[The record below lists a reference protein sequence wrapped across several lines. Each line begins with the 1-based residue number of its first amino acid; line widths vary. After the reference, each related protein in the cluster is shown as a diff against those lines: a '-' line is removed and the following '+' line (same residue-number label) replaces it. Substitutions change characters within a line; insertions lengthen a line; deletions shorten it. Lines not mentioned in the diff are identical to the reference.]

1 MAAKTC
7 QEVLDGDKQNLTG
20 VTGNVLSTNTGPTSD
35 SQLSLNDR
43 VNEFFD
49 IFNDTSKAIQK
60 SATEL
65 YMYDCSDHLYD
76 WITDLCPWLKTSLN
90 AVNSA
95 KKFMNSVSSGV
106 KLKDFMA
113 TNTVTKA
120 ICNAIATFYG
130 ALIGWLEICTKAAF
144 VLFEKI
150 DAARKKLEKAM
161 KRITNATLACLLD
174 IYDAI
179 DKYLQNT
186 VEMSLAVDWN
196 GLIKFMA
203 KCPCVS
209 RFIAFITGCDE
220 DEDGNS
226 ISDNPTEIV
235 NCLKEKFSF
244 LDGATLAA
252 GLSRLMEKY
261 IRQYLVLFFDFIKFG
276 IDFIFSMIIAPFR
289 WLIKQYAD
297 FLRKKWDVT
306 GMIDGCKEAHLDC
319 LFVYTTEYDGDRK
332 YYGMSILDMMTTL
345 KRMIPCLEYGCPG
358 LSDKIRNKVKK
369 LNEDLRLT
377 DKFWD
382 RAFEADL
389 YMCCIDADV
398 ERAYTFAQLRDM
410 WDSLWDRLISKTQK
424 ASVVVDEN
432 RDSVSRGSFS
442 AAVSEARKEAGVKPK
457 NPDANF
463 VDPYKE
469 AATFSTGQDIENNII
484 NGSEY
489 VSPRDENILLNVA
502 GSIIQGMNG
511 GDDYYNEKWYQ
522 YLRFKAVKD
531 FSDSGM
537 GKLQDYADELTESY
551 KRTSGGSAYLPGS
564 RTRAPLDIDVDERP
578 PNYKPESDYDRQQVE
593 VLLATTWD
601 PMGKTETLA
610 DYYARMYAK
619 AV

>member
-20 VTGNVLSTNTGPTSD
+20 VTGKVIPSNPEPTSD
-35 SQLSLNDR
+35 SKLSLNDR

-65 YMYDCSDHLYD
+65 YVYDCSDHLYD
-76 WITDLCPWLKTSLN
+76 WITDLCPWLKTGLG
-90 AVNSA
+90 AVDSA
-95 KKFMNSVSSGV
+95 KKFLNSISSGV

-120 ICNAIATFYG
+120 ICNAIASFYG
-130 ALIGWLEICTKAAF
+130 TLVGWLEICTKAAF

-186 VEMSLAVDWN
+186 VELSLAVDWN
-196 GLIKFMA
+196 GLIKFMTN
-203 KCPCVS
+203 CPCVS
-209 RFIAFITGCDE
+209 RFVAFITGCDE
-220 DEDGNS
+220 DSDGNS

-235 NCLKEKFSF
+235 NCLKKKFSF
-244 LDGATLAA
+244 LDGATLAT

-261 IRQYLVLFFDFIKFG
+261 IRRYLVLFFDFIKFG

-289 WLIKQYAD
+289 WLIKKYAD

-306 GMIDGCKEAHLDC
+306 AMIEGCKTAHLDC

-332 YYGMSILDMMTTL
+332 YYGMSILDMITTL
-345 KRMIPCLEYGCPG
+345 KRMVPCLEYGCPG

-369 LNEDLRLT
+369 LNEDFRLT
-377 DKFWD
+377 DEFWN

-389 YMCCIDADV
+389 YMCCIDADA
-398 ERAYTFAQLRDM
+398 ERAYSFSELRDM
-410 WDSLWDRLISKTQK
+410 WDSLWDRLVSKTQK
-424 ASVVVDEN
+424 ASVVVAEN
-432 RDSVSRGSFS
+432 RSSVSMGSIS
-442 AAVSEARKEAGVKPK
+442 VAIEESRQESNGGTVKTYS
-457 NPDANF
+457 
-463 VDPYKE
+463 DPYRE
-469 AATFSTGQDIENNII
+469 AATFSTGLDLENNII
-484 NGSEY
+484 NGNEY
-489 VSPRDENILLNVA
+489 VSKSDEDILIKVA
-502 GSIIQGMNG
+502 GSIVQGLKG
-511 GDDYYNEKWYQ
+511 GDDYFNEKWYQ
-522 YLRFKAVKD
+522 YLRFKAVKEYTEG
-531 FSDSGM
+531 GM
-537 GKLQDYADELTESY
+537 KKLQDYADELTEAY
-551 KRTSGGSAYLPGS
+551 KRTTVRSAYLPGPKK
-564 RTRAPLDIDVDERP
+564 RLPLEIDTDERP
-578 PNYKPESDYDRQQVE
+578 PNYKPENDYDEQRVE
-593 VLLATTWD
+593 ALLATTWD
-601 PMGKTETLA
+601 QAGKTENLA

>member
-20 VTGNVLSTNTGPTSD
+20 VTGNVIPSNSEPTSD
-35 SQLSLNDR
+35 SRLSLNDG

-76 WITDLCPWLKTSLN
+76 WITDICPWLKTGLN
-90 AVNSA
+90 AVDSA
-95 KKFMNSVSSGV
+95 KKFMNSLSSGI

-120 ICNAIATFYG
+120 ICNAIAAFYG
-130 ALIGWLEICTKAAF
+130 TLVGWLEICTKAAF

-186 VEMSLAVDWN
+186 IELSLAVDWN
-196 GLIKFMA
+196 GIIKFMSN
-203 KCPCVS
+203 CPCVS

-220 DEDGNS
+220 DQYGNS
-226 ISDNPTEIV
+226 ISDNPTEVV

-244 LDGATLAA
+244 LDGATLAT

-261 IRQYLVLFFDFIKFG
+261 IRRYLVLFFDFIKFG

-306 GMIDGCKEAHLDC
+306 AMIEGCRDAHLDC
-319 LFVYTTEYDGDRK
+319 LFVYTIEYDGDRK
-332 YYGMSILDMMTTL
+332 YYGMSIIDMITTL

-369 LNEDLRLT
+369 LNEDFRLT
-377 DKFWD
+377 DEFWN

-389 YMCCIDADV
+389 YMCCIDADA
-398 ERAYTFAQLRDM
+398 ERAYTFSQLREM
-410 WDSLWDRLISKTQK
+410 WDSLWDRLVSKTQK
-424 ASVVVDEN
+424 ASVIVDEN
-432 RDSVSRGSFS
+432 RKSVTMGSIS
-442 AAVSEARKEAGVKPK
+442 ATIEDGRRNATG
-457 NPDANF
+457 DTGDTYD
-463 VDPYKE
+463 DPYRE
-469 AATFSTGQDIENNII
+469 AAAFATGVDLENNII
-484 NGSEY
+484 NGNEH
-489 VSPRDENILLNVA
+489 VSRNDEDVLIKVA
-502 GSIIQGMNG
+502 ASIVQGLKG
-511 GDDYYNEKWYQ
+511 GDDYFNEKWYQ
-522 YLRFKAVKD
+522 YLRFKAVKEYTE
-531 FSDSGM
+531 SGM
-537 GKLQDYADELTESY
+537 KKLREYSESLTEAY
-551 KRTSGGSAYLPGS
+551 KRTIVSSAYLPGKAK
-564 RTRAPLDIDVDERP
+564 RLPLDIDDAERP
-578 PNYKPESDYDRQQVE
+578 PNYHPENDYDPQRVE
-593 VLLATTWD
+593 ALLGARWD
-601 PMGKTETLA
+601 QPRKNEPLP
-610 DYYARMYAK
+610 DYYARIYAK